1 MKKRWL
7 RIFSM
12 TVFIGALM
20 IQAGRDEKVY
30 ESIPEETVSLEGQN
44 VEGETE
50 ETEQEYGFEG
60 YQALDVDLFGDEFLD
75 QVIVDRA
82 AEDIGEGEEGFVP
95 VVSEDSSF
103 PEGLIV
109 KVEEVLHQVK
119 DPFSSAGWT
128 IDIEMTEEV
137 RSRIQGEY
145 VSGAMYTEF
154 GLQDFRLTTDLEELD
169 RLFPKAAPVYYKYDG
184 ETSFRDTYEWIGRYY
199 DIPEDISLVHRMEL
213 LPGKENYLF
222 ESYRVGV
229 QRNRIRLTERI
240 GDEFRTIYEFDIPFT
255 LTTGVIQY
263 EDKFYFITV
272 DEDINVEA
280 DCGVTIYSLNYDT
293 PGDSMRILY
302 QPEEYAAESYDTDSD
317 ELKPLIKSGY
327 MDKVLQDF
335 SSGKY
340 LHEGNRKDGAEIYY
354 GDEERA
360 FEGES
365 KGRVYE
371 LYRMDIANCGCPV
384 YLYKDMYLPQ
394 EDDGRKELGVYFFYF
409 DKEKMNFQKLEELSI
424 PIWSG
429 YVQVGDLVQ
438 MWFKEIEG
446 KVYTF
451 RVYNLGYY
459 NYLMDIALVDGDKVT
474 SVGTYFLW
482 PRKQFVLEER
492 HPEKNVVQRD
502 RYFKITY
509 EEDSKYHYVLYDR
522 KGNVLKEGEEKKQP
536 LIMYI
541 DEETILLEVYGE
553 KGEWYTVYYDIEH
566 DRLSE
571 TYLDTLATGQGK
583 TAYLKRQGE
592 DMVVA
597 VKNIFDGDYYEEFLL
612 DRDTENITFKSTGY
626 IKRDTLYIDYGDNE
640 WGGTGTMGFDL
651 HVDRQEDGKDSAID
665 KVPHMS

>member
-7 RIFSM
+7 RILSIVLFAS
-12 TVFIGALM
+12 ALM

-30 ESIPEETVSLEGQN
+30 ESNPEETASLEEQN
-44 VEGETE
+44 VEGEME
-50 ETEQEYGFEG
+50 ETEQECGFEG

-82 AEDIGEGEEGFVP
+82 AEDIGEGEEEFVP
-95 VVSEDSSF
+95 VVSEDNSF

-109 KVEEVLHQVK
+109 KIEEVLHQVK

-213 LPGKENYLF
+213 LPGKDNYLF

-272 DEDINVEA
+272 DEDINVHA
-280 DCGVTIYSLNYDT
+280 DCGVTIYSLNYDS
-293 PGDSMRILY
+293 PGDSLRILY
-302 QPEEYAAESYDTDSD
+302 QPETYAAESYDTDSA
-317 ELKPLIKSGY
+317 ELKPLIENGY

-340 LHEGNRKDGAEIYY
+340 LHEGNQKDGAEIYY

-360 FEGES
+360 FEGE
-365 KGRVYE
+365 YE
-371 LYRMDIANCGCPV
+371 SSANEIYKMDIANCGCPV
-384 YLYKDMYLPQ
+384 YLRKEMYLPQ
-394 EDDGRKELGVYFFYF
+394 EDGRGVKQLIMTFFYYDTELSCF
-409 DKEKMNFQKLEELSI
+409 KELEELSKLV
-424 PIWSG
+424 WMDYGHVG
-429 YVQVGDLVQ
+429 YLVQ

-459 NYLMDIALVDGDKVT
+459 NYLMDIALVEGDKIT
-474 SVGTYFLW
+474 SEGTYFLW

-492 HPEKNVVQRD
+492 HPGENMVKGD
-502 RYFKITY
+502 RHFKVTY
-509 EEDSKYHYVLYDR
+509 EGDSMYHYVLYDR

-571 TYLDTLATGQGK
+571 TYLDTLAAGQGK
-583 TAYLKRQGE
+583 TAYLKQQGE

-651 HVDRQEDGKDSAID
+651 HVDRQEEQNAAL
-665 KVPHMS
+665 

>member
-7 RIFSM
+7 RVFSM
-12 TVFIGALM
+12 ALFVSVLM
-20 IQAGRDEKVY
+20 IQAGKGGKF
-30 ESIPEETVSLEGQN
+30 IGNIQEETDGLKGKN
-44 VEGETE
+44 LGEEAE
-50 ETEQEYGFEG
+50 EIEKDCGFEG
-60 YQALDVDLFGDEFLD
+60 YQALDVNLFGSEFLS
-75 QVIVDRA
+75 QVIEDRA
-82 AEDIGEGEEGFVP
+82 AKHTGEGNEKFVP
-95 VVSEDSSF
+95 VVCENSSF

-109 KVEEVLHQVK
+109 KMEEVLHQVH
-119 DPFSSAGWT
+119 
-128 IDIEMTEEV
+128 E
-137 RSRIQGEY
+137 GEFN
-145 VSGAMYTEF
+145 AMYTEF

-169 RLFPKAAPVYYKYDG
+169 RLFPKAAPVYYKYEG
-184 ETSFRDTYEWIGRYY
+184 ETSFRGTYEWIGRYY
-199 DIPEDISLVHRMEL
+199 DIPEDISHIHRMEL
-213 LPGKENYLF
+213 LPGKDNFLF
-222 ESYRVGV
+222 ESYRVGIH
-229 QRNRIRLTERI
+229 RSRIRLTERI

-263 EDKFYFITV
+263 EDKFYFIAV
-272 DEDINVEA
+272 DKDINVYA
-280 DCGVTIYSLNYDT
+280 DYGVTIYRLDYDA
-293 PGDSMRILY
+293 PGDSIRILY
-302 QPEEYAAESYDTDSD
+302 QPEEYIAESYDTDSAK
-317 ELKPLIKSGY
+317 LKPLIENGY
-327 MDKVLQDF
+327 MDKVLKDF
-335 SSGKY
+335 SSGEY

-365 KGRVYE
+365 KGGAYE
-371 LYRMDIANCGCPV
+371 LYRMDIANCGRPV

-409 DKEKMNFQKLEELSI
+409 DMEKMNFQKLEELSI

-429 YVQVGDLVQ
+429 DVQVGDLVQ

-459 NYLMDIALVDGDKVT
+459 NYLMDIALVEGDKIT
-474 SVGTYFLW
+474 SEGTYFLW

-492 HPEKNVVQRD
+492 HPEENVVKVD
-502 RYFKITY
+502 RHFKVTY

-522 KGNVLKEGEEKKQP
+522 KGNVLKEGEEKLQP

-571 TYLDTLATGQGK
+571 TYLNTLAAGQGK
-583 TAYLKRQGE
+583 TAYLKQQGE

-597 VKNIFDGDYYEEFLL
+597 VKNIFDGDYYEEIPL
-612 DRDTENITFKSTGY
+612 DRDTENITFKSTGF
-626 IKRDTLYIDYGDNE
+626 IKRDTLYIEYGDNE
-640 WGGTGTMGFDL
+640 WGGTGGLAFDL
-651 HVDRQEDGKDSAID
+651 HLDRQEEQNAAL
-665 KVPHMS
+665 